1 MKRISFLLTFV
12 LLLAALPWRRP
23 LFAQEGDVQ
32 CVLDAINDAELGIF
46 TRAECNI
53 FDHLFTVEYNDP
65 QLHATVK
72 GPVVNTSRTFNI
84 PRTVGPDFKVT
95 GPMQI
100 EQDGKEE
107 AIIWVISVYEQ
118 IVSGLSLSSI
128 APSTNAALNST
139 LRTFGAVVMPNV
151 SPQSGAEDDGETTG
165 IETGGGESRGE
176 QGEKRNRRHS
186 KAGEISADVEYETFA
201 FVGND
206 GNTLALRGAFERTTD
221 SGGMGFGLR
230 LAYTQVTF
238 DKNDNKLQTGEATAF
253 LKIPL
258 ADFLEIG
265 GNVSGTVSRIKTFS
279 DLRPDGYDQNVNS
292 LGYGPFVSLHTVFG
306 AGHMLAGGLMYQ
318 IIDPHEEFD
327 PDKENIRV
335 LAYGAMAIFSVSEKL
350 ALSAEGFRMSN
361 LEIEEG
367 DDTFTVLHPQV
378 HFYISDSFG
387 LILGYKA
394 VLGIED
400 YDSSEFTLGSSVR
413 F

>member
-1 MKRISFLLTFV
+1 MRRNFTMLAV
-12 LLLAALPWRRP
+12 ALLALLSLRQP
-23 LFAQEGDVQ
+23 LVAQEGDVQ
-32 CVLDAINDAELGIF
+32 CVLDAINEAELGIF

-53 FDHLFTVEYNDP
+53 FDHLFIVEYSDP
-65 QLHATVK
+65 QLRATVR
-72 GPVVNTSRTFNI
+72 GPVVSTSRTFNI
-84 PRTVGPDFKVT
+84 PRTFGANFKISGT
-95 GPMQI
+95 AKIQ
-100 EQDGKEE
+100 QDGKEE

-118 IVSGLSLSSI
+118 IVSGLSLSAI
-128 APSTNAALNST
+128 APSTNAALNTT

-151 SPQSGAEDDGETTG
+151 NSQSRAEDDGEMSG
-165 IETGGGESRGE
+165 VETGGEESGEA
-176 QGEKRNRRHS
+176 QGGKRDRRDA
-186 KAGEISADVEYETFA
+186 KPGEISADLEYETFA

-206 GNTLALRGAFERTTD
+206 GNTLAFRGAFERTTD

-258 ADFLEIG
+258 GSFLEIG

-318 IIDPHEEFD
+318 IINPHEEFD
-327 PDKENIRV
+327 PDKENMRV
-335 LAYGAMAIFSVSEKL
+335 LAYGAMAVFSMSEKL

-387 LILGYKA
+387 LILGYKT
-394 VLGIED
+394 VLGIDD
-400 YDSSEFTLGSSVR
+400 YDSTEFTLGSSVR